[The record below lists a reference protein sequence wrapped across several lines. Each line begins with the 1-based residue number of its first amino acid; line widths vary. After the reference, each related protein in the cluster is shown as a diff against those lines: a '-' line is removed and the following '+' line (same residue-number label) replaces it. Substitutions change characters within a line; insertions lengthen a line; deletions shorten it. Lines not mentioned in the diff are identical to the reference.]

1 MPRGII
7 NQFMKK
13 KDNGINVKTLI
24 EIAIYEIY
32 WKLHLSI
39 I

>member
-1 MPRGII
+1 MPTGII
-7 NQFMKK
+7 NQFMTKE
-13 KDNGINVKTLI
+13 DNGINVKTLT